1 MAAPFDIHIQIVP
14 ASNYRGMRF
23 YSFGQ
28 RRSLGVRG
36 LQKLVNVFAKYALTP
51 VGTDPLDPT
60 YGTEI
65 PNLFGS
71 NVDLRDAQDVLLLSV
86 DKTAQAIR
94 GFQSSLDV
102 PDDERLATAT
112 VNAVILIEAGPGIA
126 AQIRIENVVRQ
137 GTQLLLPTLTV
148 RT

>member
-1 MAAPFDIHIQIVP
+1 VAAPFDIHIQIIP
-14 ASNYRGMRF
+14 ASKYRGMRF

-28 RRSLGVRG
+28 RRTLGVRG
-36 LQKLVNVFAKYALTP
+36 LQKLVNMTAKYLLTP

-71 NVDLRDAQDVLLLSV
+71 NVELRDAHDVLLLSV
-86 DKTAQAIR
+86 DKAAQAIR
-94 GFQSSLDV
+94 GFQTSLDI

-112 VNAVILIEAGPGIA
+112 VNAVILIETGPGIA
-126 AQIRIENVVRQ
+126 AQIHIENVVRQ
-137 GTQLLLPTLTV
+137 GMGLLLPTIS
-148 RT
+148 RK

>member
-14 ASNYRGMRF
+14 ASRYRGMKF

-28 RRSLGVRG
+28 TRTLGVRG
-36 LQKLVNVFAKYALTP
+36 LPKLVNMFAKFLLTP
-51 VGTDPLDPT
+51 VGSDPLDPS
-60 YGTEI
+60 YGTEL

-71 NVDLRDAQDVLLLSV
+71 NVDLRDAHDVLLLSV
-86 DKTAQAIR
+86 DSAAQAIR
-94 GFQSSLDV
+94 GFQTSLDI

-112 VNAVILIEAGPGIA
+112 VNAVILIDTGPGIA
-126 AQIRIENVVRQ
+126 AQIHIENVVRQ
-137 GTQLLLPTLTV
+137 GMGLLLPTLTT